1 MAWHRPLSHWHSAF
15 LAGQG
20 PWLWLVQTV
29 AIIAWWHALR
39 HVTWPGATADITPAQ
54 SRDWRQTAS
63 QPERDDANY
72 AATRITTSHDIHN
85 SGNQSSGF
93 RSPINNISVWLHS
106 LWTSRCL
113 RDRNTLIAQPRLPC
127 WELSMR
133 TLTLS
138 CITSWRDPGVRGLGD
153 VFTEVDSSLIDLVPI
168 PGRDGAECWHDNYQH
183 RLITA
188 APALEPHLPAQSQ
201 LRSVQ
206 IVFIKNSEI
215 WTEGSQ
221 DRWHDPEWIMSK
233 ESARKI
239 PLPLQLWHEL
249 PWPHSQSSVLL
260 CRYCSI
266 FRNKEPG
273 CFLI

>member
-1 MAWHRPLSHWHSAF
+1 MAWHRPLSHWQSAF

-113 RDRNTLIAQPRLPC
+113 RDRNTLIAQAAVLR
-127 WELSMR
+127 
-133 TLTLS
+133 
-138 CITSWRDPGVRGLGD
+138 
-153 VFTEVDSSLIDLVPI
+153 
-168 PGRDGAECWHDNYQH
+168 AEHED
-183 RLITA
+183 T
-188 APALEPHLPAQSQ
+188 
-201 LRSVQ
+201 
-206 IVFIKNSEI
+206 
-215 WTEGSQ
+215 
-221 DRWHDPEWIMSK
+221 DPELHHIM
-233 ESARKI
+233 ERPGGAGARECFYWSWLEFDWFS
-239 PLPLQLWHEL
+239 PNTGQRWR
-249 PWPHSQSSVLL
+249 WVLTW
-260 CRYCSI
+260 
-266 FRNKEPG
+266 
-273 CFLI
+273 